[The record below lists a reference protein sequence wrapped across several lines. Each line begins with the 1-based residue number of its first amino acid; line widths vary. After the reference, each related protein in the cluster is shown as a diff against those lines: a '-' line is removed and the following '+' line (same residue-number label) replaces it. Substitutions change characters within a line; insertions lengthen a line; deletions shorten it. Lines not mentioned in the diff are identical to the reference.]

1 MMQQEDIYFFKS
13 IGCLPCPQAYTQ
25 QKDHFLAD
33 GRLPLIYQLL
43 NIPLTGPHLLPAS
56 NPLSTLVPI

>member
-13 IGCLPCPQAYTQ
+13 IGSLPCPQAYTQ

-33 GRLPLIYQLL
+33 GRLPPIYQ
-43 NIPLTGPHLLPAS
+43 
-56 NPLSTLVPI
+56 